1 MRFLHGII
9 SSADVNLSQ
18 FWETVEDRGAWCA
31 AVRGSQR
38 ADWATAETP
47 PFGLDFGVLFPEALI
62 ASRSQVKSNENYQS
76 WVFPKQ
82 GDAENAY
89 SS

>member
-1 MRFLHGII
+1 M
-9 SSADVNLSQ
+9 NLSQ

-31 AVRGSQR
+31 VVRGSQT
-38 ADWATAETP
+38 AGWATAETP
-47 PFGLDFGVLFPEALI
+47 SFGLDFGALFPEALI
-62 ASRSQVKSNENYQS
+62 SSGSQVKSNESYQS

-89 SS
+89 SN